1 MSYIHEALQK
11 AQKEKD
17 ARFPK
22 YKKILLGSKG
32 KPGVFFLKMIL
43 VVFLFVIFLA
53 FTVNSWFD
61 FNNKKTISAPKNK
74 KTVVT
79 YKEEASVN
87 GANFYQKAKYLQ
99 KIGRLKEAQRLY
111 KQALTF
117 EPGNASVLN
126 NLGVIYIQQQNYPKA
141 RNILE
146 SAIRLKP
153 EYVDPYYNLA
163 CLYAFKGQVIKS
175 LENLKMAISLDK
187 SVREWARKDIDLQN
201 LRGMPEFEEMIRATK

>member
-32 KPGVFFLKMIL
+32 KPGIFFTRTLLL
-43 VVFLFVIFLA
+43 VSLFVILLA
-53 FTVNSWFD
+53 FTLYSWFD
-61 FNNKKTISAPKNK
+61 SKDKKTISAPKN
-74 KTVVT
+74 
-79 YKEEASVN
+79 
-87 GANFYQKAKYLQ
+87 QKAVVSYKAEAFANVADFYERARYFQ

-111 KQALTF
+111 KQALMLD
-117 EPGNASVLN
+117 PVNVSVLN
-126 NLGVIYIQQQNYPKA
+126 NLGVIYIQERNYLKA
-141 RNILE
+141 QDSLE

-163 CLYAFKGQVIKS
+163 CLYAFKGNVMKS
-175 LENLKMAISLDK
+175 LENLKKAISLDK
-187 SVREWARKDIDLQN
+187 LVREWARKDIDLQN
-201 LRGMPEFEEMIRATK
+201 LRGLPEFEEITGKR